1 MAEIMSWWL
10 WTLTIVTA
18 LLILIALRDVTQK
31 KRTIL
36 RNFPLIGRLRYWLET
51 IGPELRQ
58 YIVSSNNEERPFS
71 RDQRRW
77 VYASSKLQNNYF
89 GFGTDK
95 DIELTPNHL
104 VIKHS
109 AFPIS
114 SLHKSEPGY
123 DPKHSIPAA
132 KILGRHRNRKHQFRP
147 ASIVNLS
154 AMSYGSLS
162 ATAVESINR
171 GCAAADCLHNT
182 GEGGI
187 SPFHK
192 KGGKLIW
199 QLGTGYFGARGADG
213 GFCEDK
219 FKATIEQAE
228 GMVKAIEIK
237 FSQGAKPGLG
247 GMLPGAKVTPE
258 IAAVRGIPVGKDC
271 ASPAFHSAFS
281 NADEMLDFVERLA
294 DISGLPIGIKS
305 AVGEMS
311 FWDELISLMSS
322 GSRGVD
328 FIAIDGAEGGTGAA
342 PLTFSD
348 HVALPF
354 KLGFTRVYKRFEE
367 ANLADKIFF
376 MGSGKLGFPE
386 TGLLALS
393 LGCDAL
399 SIAREPMLA
408 IGCIQAQK
416 CHSGHC
422 PTGVATQSKWLMRG
436 LDPTLKS
443 NRLANYLITLRK
455 ELMQLT
461 HACGFE
467 HPAQITPSQFEIADD
482 QYGSKNVADVFE
494 YEDDWGHPS
503 TQDIQAVLDEMHQA
517 EEVRKTA

>member
-1 MAEIMSWWL
+1 MVL
-10 WTLTIVTA
+10 VVLTVDFVKTNS
-18 LLILIALRDVTQK
+18 RPQSN
-31 KRTIL
+31 KRKVWS
-36 RNFPLIGRLRYWLET
+36 RRLRLNLVREPNPDWAACFQALKSLLKSLPFGEYQLE
-51 IGPELRQ
+51 
-58 YIVSSNNEERPFS
+58 
-71 RDQRRW
+71 
-77 VYASSKLQNNYF
+77 K
-89 GFGTDK
+89 
-95 DIELTPNHL
+95 
-104 VIKHS
+104 
-109 AFPIS
+109 
-114 SLHKSEPGY
+114 
-123 DPKHSIPAA
+123 
-132 KILGRHRNRKHQFRP
+132 
-147 ASIVNLS
+147 
-154 AMSYGSLS
+154 
-162 ATAVESINR
+162 TA
-171 GCAAADCLHNT
+171 
-182 GEGGI
+182 
-187 SPFHK
+187 P
-192 KGGKLIW
+192 
-199 QLGTGYFGARGADG
+199 
-213 GFCEDK
+213 
-219 FKATIEQAE
+219 
-228 GMVKAIEIK
+228 
-237 FSQGAKPGLG
+237 
-247 GMLPGAKVTPE
+247 
-258 IAAVRGIPVGKDC
+258 
-271 ASPAFHSAFS
+271 SPAFHSAFS

-482 QYGSKNVADVFE
+482 QYGSKKRRRCLR
-494 YEDDWGHPS
+494 
-503 TQDIQAVLDEMHQA
+503 I
-517 EEVRKTA
+517 RR

>member
-10 WTLTIVTA
+10 WTLTIVTS

-31 KRTIL
+31 KHTIL

-182 GEGGI
+182 GEG
-187 SPFHK
+187 
-192 KGGKLIW
+192 
-199 QLGTGYFGARGADG
+199 
-213 GFCEDK
+213 
-219 FKATIEQAE
+219 
-228 GMVKAIEIK
+228 
-237 FSQGAKPGLG
+237 
-247 GMLPGAKVTPE
+247 
-258 IAAVRGIPVGKDC
+258 
-271 ASPAFHSAFS
+271 
-281 NADEMLDFVERLA
+281 
-294 DISGLPIGIKS
+294 
-305 AVGEMS
+305 
-311 FWDELISLMSS
+311 
-322 GSRGVD
+322 
-328 FIAIDGAEGGTGAA
+328 
-342 PLTFSD
+342 
-348 HVALPF
+348 
-354 KLGFTRVYKRFEE
+354 
-367 ANLADKIFF
+367 
-376 MGSGKLGFPE
+376 
-386 TGLLALS
+386 LS
-393 LGCDAL
+393 L
-399 SIAREPMLA
+399 IH
-408 IGCIQAQK
+408 I
-416 CHSGHC
+416 
-422 PTGVATQSKWLMRG
+422 
-436 LDPTLKS
+436 
-443 NRLANYLITLRK
+443 
-455 ELMQLT
+455 
-461 HACGFE
+461 
-467 HPAQITPSQFEIADD
+467 
-482 QYGSKNVADVFE
+482 
-494 YEDDWGHPS
+494 
-503 TQDIQAVLDEMHQA
+503 
-517 EEVRKTA
+517 

>member
-1 MAEIMSWWL
+1 MIEHMTWWH
-10 WTLTIVTA
+10 WTLAIIAVF
-18 LLILIALRDVTQK
+18 LLLVAIHDLAQK
-31 KRTIL
+31 KHTIL

-58 YIVSSNNEERPFS
+58 YIVTSNNEERPFS

-77 VYASSKLQNNYF
+77 VYASAKLQNNYF

-95 DIELTPNHL
+95 DVELSPNHL
-104 VIKHS
+104 IIKHS
-109 AFPIS
+109 AFPILTLS
-114 SLHKSEPGY
+114 KNEPGY
-123 DPKHSIPAA
+123 DPLHSIPAA
-132 KILGRHRNRKHQFRP
+132 KVLGRHRQRKHQFRP
-147 ASIVNLS
+147 ASIVNIS

-162 ATAVESINR
+162 APAVESINL
-171 GCAAADCLHNT
+171 GCQQSDCLHNT

-187 SPFHK
+187 SPFHL
-192 KGGKLIW
+192 KGGNLIW
-199 QLGTGYFGARGADG
+199 QLGTGYFGARADNG
-213 GFCEDK
+213 GFSEEK
-219 FKATIEQAE
+219 FKQTLDKAE
-228 GMVKAIEIK
+228 GKVKAIEIK

-258 IAAVRGIPVGKDC
+258 IAAIRGIPVGKDC

-281 NADEMLDFVERLA
+281 NVDEMLDFVERLA
-294 DISGLPIGIKS
+294 DLSGLPIGIKS

-311 FWDELISLMSS
+311 FWDELISQMSS
-322 GSRGVD
+322 GTRGVD
-328 FIAIDGAEGGTGAA
+328 YIAIDGSEGGTGAA
-342 PLTFSD
+342 PLAFSD

-354 KLGFTRVYKRFEE
+354 KLGFTRVYRRFEE
-367 ANLADKIFF
+367 ANLADKVFF

-386 TGLLALS
+386 TGLLAMS

-436 LDPTLKS
+436 LDATLKS

-455 ELMQLT
+455 EIMQLT

-482 QYGSKNVADVFE
+482 RYGSQSVADIFN
-494 YEDDWGHPS
+494 YDDDWGHPAYH
-503 TQDIQAVLDEMHQA
+503 DVQAVLDVMHNA
-517 EEVRKTA
+517 EEARRTA